1 MAKNI
6 SLLGADYPDV
16 PAVQLPQTGGGT
28 AMFIDP
34 DELAITGTITNVKV
48 LSSGSLVSYYVDETG
63 WYRVHANTGNTAGDL
78 LAGIYNSSNSPLFI
92 IKSTEG
98 QWGNTYTAPF
108 FLRKGTTIKA
118 QCTYPNNGGGAIERI
133 T

>member
-1 MAKNI
+1 
-6 SLLGADYPDV
+6 
-16 PAVQLPQTGGGT
+16 
-28 AMFIDP
+28 MFIDP
-34 DELAITGTITNVKV
+34 DELAITGTITSVKT
-48 LSSGSLVSYYVDETG
+48 LPSGSLQSYTVSETG

-78 LAGIYNSSNSPLFI
+78 FAGMYNSSNSPLFI

-108 FLRKGTTIKA
+108 FLRKGATIKA
-118 QCTYPNNGGGAIERI
+118 QCSYPTNGGGAIERL